1 MTGTTGVDDDG
12 NGYVD
17 DYYGYNFVTNGPIS
31 WDVVDAKGDGDSGH
45 GTHTAGTVAAV
56 NNNGIGVCGVAGGS
70 GNNDGVRIMSCQAL
84 SGTAA
89 GSGTTA
95 VMARA
100 FKYAA
105 DNGASIIQCSMGIK
119 GGGYTSDDQYAKMP
133 KRSTTHS
140 PISSPRRTATR
151 STAVW
156 SSSRPATTHST
167 VPGTPGVPRL
177 YFSNLVLARLP
188 ACKLHQLRPRL

>member
-1 MTGTTGVDDDG
+1 MWSTH
-12 NGYVD
+12 
-17 DYYGYNFVTNGPIS
+17 
-31 WDVVDAKGDGDSGH
+31 KGDGDSGH

-70 GNNDGVRIMSCQAL
+70 GNDDGVRIMSCQAL

-119 GGGYTSDDQYAKMP
+119 GGGYTSDDQYATSAKAE
-133 KRSTTHS
+133 HDALAYF
-140 PISSPRRTATR
+140 IAT
-151 STAVW
+151 SNCDAIDGGIW

-167 VPGTPGVPRL
+167 VPGTPGRSAII
-177 YFSNLVLARLP
+177 FR
-188 ACKLHQLRPRL
+188 

>member
-1 MTGTTGVDDDG
+1 M
-12 NGYVD
+12 
-17 DYYGYNFVTNGPIS
+17 
-31 WDVVDAKGDGDSGH
+31 VDAKGDGDSGH

-119 GGGYTSDDQYAKMP
+119 GGGYTSDDQYAKNA
-133 KRSTTHS
+133 KAEHDALAYF
-140 PISSPRRTATR
+140 IATSNCDAIDGGLVIFSAGNDALDR
-151 STAVW
+151 AGY
-156 SSSRPATTHST
+156 
-167 VPGTPGVPRL
+167 PGGVPRL
-177 YFSNLVLARLP
+177 YFGNLVLARLP